1 MRVFLTGA
9 TGFIGAQVAEELITA
24 GHEVLGLT
32 RSDAGARHLLSI
44 GAQAYR
50 GDIDDLAGLQ
60 RGGEGC
66 DAIIHTAF
74 DHNFATF
81 VANCEKDARVIAAL
95 GAVLEGSQRPLLITS
110 GTAIGSSGPGQAAD
124 EDYANLNHPNP
135 RVASEVAGH
144 ALSERGVNVI
154 ALRLSQIHNPVKQ
167 GLVSYVI
174 DLARAKGV
182 SAYIADSPVNWSA
195 AHVADTALLYR
206 LALEKGQAG
215 ARYHGTAESAIAFGE
230 IAEAVGHGLGVPT
243 VALAPDKAAEHFGW
257 LLGFVGKDM
266 TAASQK
272 TRERLGW
279 QPTGPGLLF
288 DVATCLAREGSLVSS

>member
-1 MRVFLTGA
+1 MRVFLTGS
-9 TGFIGAQVAEELITA
+9 TGFIGTQVAEELLTA
-24 GHEVLGLT
+24 GHQVVGLT
-32 RSDAGARHLLSI
+32 RSDAGARKLLSI
-44 GAQAYR
+44 GAEAFH
-50 GDIDDLAGLQ
+50 GDIEDLPGLQ
-60 RGGEGC
+60 RGAEGC

-110 GTAIGSSGPGQAAD
+110 GTAIGAPGLGKAAD
-124 EDYANLNHPNP
+124 EDYADLNHPNP

-144 ALSERGVNVI
+144 ALSERGVNVVVV
-154 ALRLSQIHNPVKQ
+154 RLSQIHNPVRQ

-174 DLARAKGV
+174 DLAREKGV
-182 SAYIADSPVNWSA
+182 SAYIDDSPVHWSA

-206 LALEKGQAG
+206 LALENGQPG
-215 ARYHGTAESAIAFGE
+215 ARYHGTAESSIAFGE
-230 IAEAVGHGLGVPT
+230 IAETVGVGLGVPT
-243 VALAPDKAAEHFGW
+243 VALSPEDAAAHFGW

-266 TAASQK
+266 TAASNK

-279 QPTGPGLLF
+279 QPTGPGLLA
-288 DVATCLAREGSLVSS
+288 DITTCLR